1 MGVKSKRGLD
11 VSNERALQ
19 PFLDAVY
26 RELGFDFRR
35 VEAKE
40 LQLKGIDIIIRH
52 GQIGIPR

>member
-11 VSNERALQ
+11 VFNERALQ

-52 GQIGIPR
+52 GQRE